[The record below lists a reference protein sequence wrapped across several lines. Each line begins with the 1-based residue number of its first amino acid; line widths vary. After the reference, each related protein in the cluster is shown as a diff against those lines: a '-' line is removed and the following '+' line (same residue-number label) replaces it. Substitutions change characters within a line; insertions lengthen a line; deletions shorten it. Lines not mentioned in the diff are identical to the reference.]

1 MKMESTINLSSVKSI
16 PVYPGLQR
24 HTKLFKPSSHV
35 APFIQ
40 GLSLQSSKFTS
51 QFLPET
57 QTIHLYYPYINNIL
71 PYITHFFF
79 CISVLF
85 VIPNNIYP
93 CQIKQFYYLICLPYY
108 TLWAF

>member
-57 QTIHLYYPYINNIL
+57 QTIHLCYPYINNIL

-79 CISVLF
+79 LHFCI
-85 VIPNNIYP
+85 
-93 CQIKQFYYLICLPYY
+93 ICYSE
-108 TLWAF
+108 